1 MVTLG
6 EPAASG
12 NAETKPSGAR
22 RWLGIAVVL
31 LGATLMIG
39 GIAAVWFYAR
49 RLPVR
54 AATVTTASPPPPSMP
69 VPSPPELAAP
79 EPEDSTAPAP
89 AASAKPR
96 PKLVLPVAIAPFP
109 EDASAPVPVLGG
121 HPLWGGRDAFVTLA
135 VFADLENAESIA
147 LLREVLPLKAAL
159 GEELR
164 VMYRSLPASDHAA
177 AKRAAR
183 ALAEIHATRGEQAFW
198 HALAAIV
205 RRGEPLGPG
214 LLEPVLDDA
223 GLPGYPLPSPNARA
237 EAALAD
243 DAELATLLYVR
254 ETPTTFVNGA
264 RLTGFVPRAALG
276 EAVERERRAAYL
288 ALAAGTP
295 PAAVYTERTRKNL
308 LNLGADPPGRACVSG
323 GDSPALGPPGALV
336 TVVEFSELECELCRQ
351 GDVALAA
358 VRKARPNDVRVVWK
372 NFPLPQHH
380 RARLAAGVA
389 FAARRLGGDAAF
401 WAVMR
406 ALLEPGATLDE
417 EGLTRAV
424 ARAGLDAS
432 KTMSA
437 ARAGSSDASIDADVK
452 LAESL
457 GITGAPTYF
466 VNGQRVNGALSE
478 PELRALVD
486 KELALGRRV
495 RAQGAGSVGEL
506 ACGVRAATA
515 KR

>member
-1 MVTLG
+1 MTIG
-6 EPAASG
+6 EPTPSG
-12 NAETKPSGAR
+12 NAAIEPPGGR
-22 RWLGIAVVL
+22 RWLGVIVVL
-31 LGATLMIG
+31 IGATLMIG
-39 GIAAVWFYAR
+39 GIGAVWFYAR
-49 RLPVR
+49 RLPARVAAVS
-54 AATVTTASPPPPSMP
+54 AATAAPPSMP

-79 EPEDSTAPAP
+79 EPEDSALPAPTASAPA
-89 AASAKPR
+89 R
-96 PKLVLPVAIAPFP
+96 PKLVLPVAITPFSD
-109 EDASAPVPVLGG
+109 DAAAPVPVLGG
-121 HPLWGGRDAFVTLA
+121 HPLWGGRDAFVTLT

-147 LLREVLPLKAAL
+147 LLREILPLKVQL

-205 RRGEPLGPG
+205 RRGDPLGPG

-243 DAELATLLYVR
+243 DVELATLLYVR
-254 ETPTTFVNGA
+254 ETPTSFVNGA

-276 EAVERERRAAYL
+276 EVAERERRAAYL
-288 ALAAGTP
+288 MLAGGTP
-295 PAAVYTERTRKNL
+295 PAAVYSERTRKNL
-308 LNLGADPPGRACVSG
+308 LNLGADPPGRACVTD
-323 GDSPALGPPGALV
+323 GDSPSLGAPGALV
-336 TVVEFSELECELCRQ
+336 TVVEFSDLECELCRQ
-351 GDVALAA
+351 GDAAVAA
-358 VRKARPNDVRVVWK
+358 VRKARPSDVRVVWK
-372 NFPLPQHH
+372 NFPLPQHR
-380 RARLAAGVA
+380 RARLAANVA
-389 FAARRLGGDAAF
+389 SAARRLGGDAAF
-401 WAVMR
+401 WAVLR
-406 ALLEPGATLDE
+406 TLLEPGATLDE

-424 ARAGLDAS
+424 ARAGLDAT
-432 KTMSA
+432 KILSA
-437 ARAGSSDASIDADVK
+437 AHDGTFDASIDADVK
-452 LAESL
+452 LAENL

-466 VNGQRVNGALSE
+466 VNGQRVDGALPE

-495 RAQGAGSVGEL
+495 RTQGAGSVSEL
-506 ACGVRAATA
+506 ACGVRSAA